1 MFRCPHT
8 PAAVVRPGWI
18 AAALTVG
25 VLFAPAVHA
34 QTAPSP
40 AAPAQPAPSQPAP
53 AQTAPAQP
61 APAQPAPQAQ
71 PTKSLYVLSADAG
84 AILNF
89 IKPDKTA
96 DFEATITKL
105 KEALAKSD
113 KPERKTQAAGW
124 KIFKAA
130 EPGPNGSV
138 IYVSFMDPV
147 TKGAN
152 YSVSDLL
159 AEAFPEEGLALY
171 KTYSGAFGQPAQNI
185 LNLTLL
191 TDLGH

>member
-1 MFRCPHT
+1 MLRCFPMR
-8 PAAVVRPGWI
+8 AAVRWPVSI
-18 AAALTVG
+18 AAGIVVG
-25 VLFAPAVHA
+25 VL
-34 QTAPSP
+34 
-40 AAPAQPAPSQPAP
+40 
-53 AQTAPAQP
+53 TAPALYAQATP

-71 PTKSLYVLSADAG
+71 PTKSLYVFAADAG

-96 DFEATITKL
+96 DFEATIARL

-113 KPERKTQAAGW
+113 KPDRKKQATGW

-147 TKGAN
+147 VKGAD
-152 YSVSDLL
+152 YSVSDIL
-159 AEAFPEEGLALY
+159 AEVFPEEGQALY

-185 LNLTLL
+185 LNLTLFS
-191 TDLGH
+191 DLAK